1 MKIRKS
7 TLRRTIYEEVKR
19 HMREVDVQ
27 TWTGAMVPF
36 GSQEHIDDL
45 EMTIIGLRGRR
56 DQQRPGSAARENY
69 NQALKTTRSELS
81 SAQRRYDK
89 TVMVTDPVETDPLTE
104 KDDA

>member
-56 DQQRPGSAARENY
+56 DQH
-69 NQALKTTRSELS
+69 ALDQLLGRTITRH
-81 SAQRRYDK
+81 
-89 TVMVTDPVETDPLTE
+89 
-104 KDDA
+104 